1 MQKHIGI
8 DAQRTQVRMTRELVV
23 KYYPSAIRSWG
34 AVIARVDKMDLHSAE
49 AHRLPSPAKAEDS
62 LAAWLENMS
71 VDDAPD
77 EHGRCA
83 HPKIMPTAVELYRCS
98 HCGNPSAV
106 LKKCGR
112 CGKTRCVGF
121 CCCFGAGRLSDL

>member
-8 DAQRTQVRMTRELVV
+8 DEQRTQVRLTRELVV
-23 KYYPSAIRSWG
+23 KHYPLALKSWG

-49 AHRLPSPAKAEDS
+49 AHRLPSPAKAEDD

-77 EHGRCA
+77 EHEHARCT
-83 HPKIMPTAVELYRCS
+83 HPKVSPTAVELYRCS

-112 CGKTRCVGF
+112 CGKTRCVGLF
-121 CCCFGAGRLSDL
+121 DVVWWS

>member
-1 MQKHIGI
+1 MQKLMGI
-8 DAQRTQVRMTRELVV
+8 TEQNTQVRLTRQLIVR
-23 KYYPSAIRSWG
+23 YYPLAIKSWG
-34 AVIARVDKMDLHSAE
+34 EVIARVDKMDLTSAE
-49 AHRLPSPAKAEDS
+49 AHRLPSPAKAEGD

-77 EHGRCA
+77 EHQHCT
-83 HPKIMPTAVELYRCS
+83 HPKIAPTPVELYRCS

-106 LKKCGR
+106 LKKCGG

-121 CCCFGAGRLSDL
+121 CGVIWDSSAD